1 MVTHPPLAQASA
13 EAVLVGF
20 GFLVYGEA
28 MQQHLSFVH
37 ANVLLR
43 QDRRAGGPRNRNRR
57 IINIE
62 QAITVAK
69 SILRQNDV
77 LLTLAQNA
85 NIHAPTLDRH
95 VYAAEAVAKAFSY
108 GGIIPLDL
116 DEVSSVE
123 LFDVAWDFF
132 HVVSQVLGGEG
143 DF

>member
-1 MVTHPPLAQASA
+1 MITHPPLPQTPAK
-13 EAVLVGF
+13 AVLVGF

-28 MQQHLSFVH
+28 MQQHLGFVR
-37 ANVLLR
+37 ANVLLG

-62 QAITVAK
+62 QAITVAE

-85 NIHAPTLDRH
+85 NIHAPTLDGH